1 MKTAEFISALRKMLE
16 EYDGEGEEVK
26 ETEEVEEV
34 KETEETEPATEEVK
48 EVVRTE
54 TETVTVDKES
64 GERTIES
71 KITFKDGEYYG
82 I

>member
-1 MKTAEFISALRKMLE
+1 MKTDDFIKRLKELLDSYDSESEAAEETAE
-16 EYDGEGEEVK
+16 AAEEVVN
-26 ETEEVEEV
+26 EVSEEGG
-34 KETEETEPATEEVK
+34 TK

-54 TETVTVDKES
+54 TETVTVDTES
-64 GERTIES
+64 GERTVES